1 MLAAARLS
9 GVVAW
14 LCVCVYVQLRRSKA
28 ELRRTFVGVAYMFG
42 GIGKAGWA
50 TILATGGM
58 MLGASVSAQAAD
70 LGGDC
75 CADLEERIAELEATT
90 ARKGNRKVSLEISG
104 HVNEAVMFW
113 DDGFESNAYVVTNDN
128 SRSRFRFKGKAK
140 IDKDWSAGYMI
151 EIGVR
156 GANSK
161 RTNQNDPSGCI
172 AVTDCGFDIR
182 HSYWYIESKTYG
194 RVSVGRTGAA
204 SEAITEI
211 NLAHTKD
218 IAKYSDV
225 EDSGLGMLLRN
236 SNGGLSA
243 LQWRRLIGDSGD
255 PPGEG
260 ERRSVVKFD
269 TPEFAG
275 FTATAAWGTDDYW
288 DVGLRYSGEHHGFE
302 ILAGIAYGENTDVA
316 DTATGREVFFECMHQ
331 VVATSEAKCN
341 QLGGSVS
348 IKHVESGLYANFS
361 AGHSKDDLILQDA
374 NFVGSGAD
382 NTSNFFAVEGGIEKK
397 WIDLGKTTF
406 FGQYYDLD
414 GGAND
419 RRTVLAGDAANPFA
433 VTSRIFSTGVQMY
446 GGGVVQSIDSAS
458 MLIYTY
464 YRHYDAEL
472 NVMEGLTGAD
482 PVASADLEDLDVV
495 MSGAIIKF

>member
-1 MLAAARLS
+1 
-9 GVVAW
+9 
-14 LCVCVYVQLRRSKA
+14 
-28 ELRRTFVGVAYMFG
+28 MFG
-42 GIGKAGWA
+42 GVGKTGWA
-50 TILATGGM
+50 TILVAGGW
-58 MLGASVSAQAAD
+58 MLGTSISAQAAD

-75 CADLEERIAELEATT
+75 CGDLEERIAELEATT

-140 IDKDWSAGYMI
+140 INDEWSAGYLI

-161 RTNQNDPSGCI
+161 RSTQNDSTGCG
-172 AVTDCGFDIR
+172 ASVTDCGFDVR
-182 HSYWYIESKTYG
+182 HNYWYIDSKKLG

-204 SEAITEI
+204 SEGVTEL

-218 IAKYSDV
+218 IAKYSDI
-225 EDSGLGMLLRN
+225 EDSGLGMFLRG

-243 LQWRRLIGDSGD
+243 IQWRRLIGDSGD
-255 PPGEG
+255 QPGEG
-260 ERRSVVKFD
+260 ERRQVVKFD
-269 TPEFAG
+269 TPEFKG

-288 DVGLRYSGEHHGFE
+288 DVGLRYAGEHHGFE

-316 DTATGREVFFECMHQ
+316 DTATSKEAFFECMHQ
-331 VVATSEAKCN
+331 VAATSDAKCN
-341 QLGGSVS
+341 QFGGSVS
-348 IKHVESGLYANFS
+348 IKHVESGLYANFA
-361 AGHSKDDLILQDA
+361 AGQQQDDLILQDA

-382 NTSNFFAVEGGIEKK
+382 DTSSFFALEAGIEKK
-397 WIDLGKTTF
+397 WHTLGKTTI
-406 FGQYYDLD
+406 FGQYYDSD

-419 RRTVLAGDAANPFA
+419 RRTVAAGDAANPFA

-446 GGGVVQSIDSAS
+446 GGGIVQSIDSAS
-458 MLIYTY
+458 MLLYTY
-464 YRHYDAEL
+464 YRHYEAEL
-472 NVMEGLTGAD
+472 NVMEGPTGAD
-482 PVASADLEDLDVV
+482 PIRGADLEDLDVV
-495 MSGAIIKF
+495 MSGAMIKF